1 MIQNLCLGR
10 WLWRLALGFF
20 VLLLIALHFLFVY
33 FLPLLFFA
41 HFQPSLFPAD
51 LFFSALPLFLQWQR
65 LSHSLAFAALELF
78 LRMIMALRIAGKRL
92 IHNHSECWD

>member
-33 FLPLLFFA
+33 FLPLLFSA

-51 LFFSALPLFLQWQR
+51 LFFVVRLFLR
-65 LSHSLAFAALELF
+65 GRRFPLAFAALELF
-78 LRMIMALRIAGKRL
+78 LRMILALRIAGKRL
-92 IHNHSECWD
+92 IRNHSECWD